1 MNRFF
6 SFCVLSIF
14 SVSVFTQEL
23 RCEVVVNSDLVNQ
36 TNQQVFST
44 LQKSIQEFM
53 NSQVWTSQKWN
64 SEERINCSLILNLTR
79 YSDNNFE
86 GTLQIQSQRPIYDS
100 NYNSPILNFQD
111 IDISFSYQEFQP
123 LFYNSNK
130 YDSNLISILSFY
142 AYMIIGLDSDTF
154 KPQGGQLF
162 YSYAQKISNLAQQS
176 KNDGWISTGNRK
188 NRYWLVDS
196 ILSNAFKE
204 FRTTNYQ
211 YHRKGL
217 DLMTSDE
224 FTAKTN
230 IANSLSNLSELNKRR
245 PNSFLIQLFFD
256 AKSQEI
262 VNIFSDG
269 IKIELDATKQ
279 LLRRVAPF
287 FNNKWKEIKS

>member
-154 KPQGGQLF
+154 KLQGGQLF

>member
-6 SFCVLSIF
+6 SFCVLFFF

-36 TNQQVFST
+36 TNKQVFST
-44 LQKSIQEFM
+44 LQKSIQELM

-86 GTLQIQSQRPIYDS
+86 GTLQVQSQRPIYDS

-123 LFYNSNK
+123 LFYNSNR

-217 DLMTSDE
+217 DLMTSDQ

>member
-1 MNRFF
+1 MIRTFIFF
-6 SFCVLSIF
+6 SLFYAF
-14 SVSVFTQEL
+14 SHAQEL
-23 RCEVVVNSDLVNQ
+23 RCEVIINSDLVNQ

-64 SEERINCSLILNLTR
+64 FEEKINCSLIFNITR
-79 YSDNNFE
+79 FSDNNFE
-86 GTLQIQSQRPIYDS
+86 GSLQVQSQRPIFDT
-100 NYNSPILNFQD
+100 NYSSPILNFQD
-111 IDISFSYQEFQP
+111 TDLNFSYQEFQP
-123 LFYNSNK
+123 LFYNPNM

-142 AYMIIGLDSDTF
+142 AYMIIGLDSDSF

-162 YSYAQKISNLAQQS
+162 YSYAQKISNLAIQNNN
-176 KNDGWISTGNRK
+176 KGWSPSGNRK
-188 NRYWLVDS
+188 NRYWLVDT
-196 ILSNAFKE
+196 ILSNTFKE

-224 FTAKTN
+224 FKAKTN
-230 IANSLSNLSELNKRR
+230 IAKSLLNFSELNKRR

-262 VNIFSDG
+262 VDIFSEG
-269 IKIELDATKQ
+269 TKIELEATKQ
-279 LLRRVAPF
+279 VLRRVAPF
-287 FNNKWKEIKS
+287 FNNKWKEIKN

>member
-6 SFCVLSIF
+6 SFCVLFIF

-217 DLMTSDE
+217 DLMTSDQ

>member
-6 SFCVLSIF
+6 SFCVLFFF

-36 TNQQVFST
+36 TNKQVFST
-44 LQKSIQEFM
+44 LQKSIQELM

-86 GTLQIQSQRPIYDS
+86 GTLQVQSQRPIYDS

-123 LFYNSNK
+123 LFYNSNR

-217 DLMTSDE
+217 DLMTSDQ

-230 IANSLSNLSELNKRR
+230 ITNSLSNLSELNKRR